1 MGRRKVNN
9 LEERFHKLIQQSSTV
24 PETREF
30 RAQLRDVFR
39 LGGVLGVV
47 FWIEARE
54 DLGLVVDPHTQKAA
68 HEVAFVASTLVD
80 QALTP
85 PPKPAPV
92 PYEERLRRMNE
103 RERARRQAEQR
114 TRHIKPGIGR
124 PRKTAPRMEAAFDRM
139 LMQLIRELQQEAA

>member
-9 LEERFHKLIQQSSTV
+9 PEERFHKLINASSTI

-30 RAQLRDVFR
+30 RAQLRDVFQ
-39 LGGVLGVV
+39 LGGVLGVAY
-47 FWIEARE
+47 WIEARE
-54 DLGLVVDPHTQKAA
+54 DLGLIVDPHTLKAA

-80 QALTP
+80 LALTP

-92 PYEERLRRMNE
+92 PYEERLRRMNAREQE
-103 RERARRQAEQR
+103 RRRREER
-114 TRHIKPGIGR
+114 TRHIRPGIGR